1 MRSRDFSTS
10 ALHDVDMAGMPI
22 HMHAGRVG
30 VANPAQ
36 LLDAYTA
43 SGLQVTAGVGAV
55 GSALV
60 ALALRVLN
68 GGASILDG
76 SSSQAGT
83 LDP

>member
-1 MRSRDFSTS
+1 MTSRDFRTS

-36 LLDAYTA
+36 PLDAYTA
-43 SGLQVTAGVGAV
+43 FGLQVTAGVGTV
-55 GSALV
+55 GSAVV

-68 GGASILDG
+68 GGASILDAW
-76 SSSQAGT
+76 SSRAGR